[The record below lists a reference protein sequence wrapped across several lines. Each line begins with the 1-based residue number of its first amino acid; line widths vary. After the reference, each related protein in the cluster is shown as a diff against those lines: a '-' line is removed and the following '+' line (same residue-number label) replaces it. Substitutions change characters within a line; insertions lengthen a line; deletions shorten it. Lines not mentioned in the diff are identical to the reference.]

1 MAFHEYVFFLMSYIL
16 CLLPVKGKL
25 GASDSHIF
33 FLKEEINQLVI
44 HLDKSKVFGIIV
56 RSEYQ
61 MGTEN
66 LPIIKE
72 SGSAKGRNETEHEAM
87 GAPTVQ

>member
-1 MAFHEYVFFLMSYIL
+1 MFYIL

-33 FLKEEINQLVI
+33 FLMEGMNQSVI
-44 HLDKSKVFGIIV
+44 HLDKRKVFGIIV
-56 RSEYQ
+56 SSEYQ

-66 LPIIKE
+66 LPIIKG
-72 SGSAKGRNETEHEAM
+72 SGSAKGRNETEHVAM
-87 GAPTVQ
+87 GAPTIC